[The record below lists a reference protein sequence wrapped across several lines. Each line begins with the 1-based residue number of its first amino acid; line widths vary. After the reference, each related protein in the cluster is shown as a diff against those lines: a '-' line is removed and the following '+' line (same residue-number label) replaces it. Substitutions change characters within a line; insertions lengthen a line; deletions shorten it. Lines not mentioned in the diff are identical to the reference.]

1 MWSCLALS
9 RVALQLRVHFYACF
23 CYVLVQVRVRVNK
36 LSLYLY
42 VMQRAVLRARSIHL
56 FAVCY
61 CFAHGLKGAPLSR
74 LLLRRAACLD
84 TFCARPGHGYQ
95 LLLHVATLRRTCAQT
110 RAITR
115 GSRALVSRDIL
126 TYKDTCY
133 RPVSGAFTCKCVA
146 LAVNWDAFNCS
157 CCCCRAVALVIG
169 ACLCSCVALSC
180 GALVLVVVVWHVFGH
195 S

>member
-1 MWSCLALS
+1 MWFWDCFCARACACLCVLALVIGAWLWSCLALS

-23 CYVLVQVRVRVNK
+23 CYVLLQVRVRVNK

-133 RPVSGAFTCKCVA
+133 RPVSGAFYVQ
-146 LAVNWDAFNCS
+146 V
-157 CCCCRAVALVIG
+157 RGIG
-169 ACLCSCVALSC
+169 SKLGRV
-180 GALVLVVVVWHVFGH
+180 
-195 S
+195 